1 MFDFLFADYCQLS
14 KGGKMSKKVL
24 IVEDVADV
32 RMMMKI
38 LIQINGFETILARDG
53 YEALEKAK
61 EFHPDIILMDL
72 MMPVMD
78 GFTATRL
85 IRQNEDQKNIPILA
99 VTAYG
104 DSCFEKACEFG
115 FDDVISK
122 PLEFEN
128 LKPLLN
134 QYISD

>member
-1 MFDFLFADYCQLS
+1 M
-14 KGGKMSKKVL
+14 GKKVL

-32 RMMMKI
+32 RAMMKI
-38 LIQINGFETILARDG
+38 LIQIHGFETILARDG
-53 YEALEKAK
+53 YEAVEKAK
-61 EFHPDIILMDL
+61 EFRPDIILMDL

-78 GFTATRL
+78 GFMATRL
-85 IRQNEDQKNIPILA
+85 IKENEELKKIPILA

-104 DSCFEKACEFG
+104 DTNIEKVLEVG
-115 FDDVISK
+115 FDAVISK

-134 QYISD
+134 RYLSDENLKT

>member
-1 MFDFLFADYCQLS
+1 
-14 KGGKMSKKVL
+14 MSKKVL

-38 LIQINGFETILARDG
+38 LIQIYGFETIVARDG
-53 YEALEKAK
+53 YEAVEKAR
-61 EFHPDIILMDL
+61 EYRPDIILMDL

-85 IRQNEDQKNIPILA
+85 IRQSEELNKIPILA

-104 DSCFEKACEFG
+104 DAYHQKAIEFG
-115 FDDVISK
+115 FDDVINK
-122 PLEFEN
+122 PVEFEN
-128 LKPLLN
+128 LKPLLD

>member
-1 MFDFLFADYCQLS
+1 
-14 KGGKMSKKVL
+14 MSKRVL

-38 LIQINGFETILARDG
+38 LIQMHGFETILARDG
-53 YEALEKAK
+53 YEAVIKAR
-61 EFHPDIILMDL
+61 EEHPDIILMDL
-72 MMPVMD
+72 MMPIMD

-85 IRQNEDQKNIPILA
+85 IRQSEELKKVPILA
-99 VTAYG
+99 ITAYG
-104 DSCFEKACEFG
+104 DTFVEKALEAG

-122 PLEFEN
+122 PVEFEN

-134 QYISD
+134 QYISDSN